1 MLRRHLAQRQR
12 DGIIDGHGQLYGR
25 LRVALGYNASHDGV
39 RILISTAMLPP
50 ARQGKITY
58 ASYFTNA
65 FISRPNVSI
74 LAEPSANTIGS
85 SLPHIALAL
94 FNLSELES
102 GHAEVAL

>member
-1 MLRRHLAQRQR
+1 MPVMMVFVS
-12 DGIIDGHGQLYGR
+12 LYQ
-25 LRVALGYNASHDGV
+25 
-39 RILISTAMLPP
+39 TAILPP

-58 ASYFTNA
+58 ASYFTDA

-74 LAEPSANTIGS
+74 RAEPSANTIGS

-102 GHAEVAL
+102 GHAEVALRQIVPGFLPAGGAAGIVHVAGMNIMQLPA